1 MPEPECINPRS
12 AERCHRFLTCNAS
25 HCPLS
30 GEGLHLHGES
40 ICYYLR
46 VSGKA
51 EAAEKFQ
58 GDPIFSESV
67 DKLPGIVAKYS
78 DIGKRVDQC
87 SKTPFAVQNC
97 NPKSKVRKPE
107 VSSVTK

>member
-1 MPEPECINPRS
+1 MAANCINPRA

-30 GEGLHLHGES
+30 EEGLHLPGES

-46 VSGKA
+46 NSGKPGA
-51 EAAEKFQ
+51 DEKFRD
-58 GDPIFSESV
+58 DPVFSECL
-67 DKLPGIVAKYS
+67 DKLPGIVAKFP
-78 DIGKRVDQC
+78 DIGERVDQC